1 MLAACGGG
9 TINLTDGGVNNTTD
23 DGSDDG
29 GDTDDGNDDDG
40 DNDDGNDD
48 DGDNDDGND
57 DDGDTDDGPQLDR
70 SPSSSLVQVSQALL
84 IKNPFRLLSH
94 TTRIQV
100 HMTLEL
106 TAFGKGTVTLT
117 EGNYAARFDGDGNI
131 VEIFDNIYIVDFS
144 DGPRITLSTIDD
156 IPWEEAHQRNQG
168 YDYLVP
174 YVISYKS
181 SRFSGTAEVSFDVL
195 GDETSDMPDSGT
207 AEYTG
212 IAYSERY
219 EGRTGS
225 TATVGTYENVAVIQA
240 DFGTATVS
248 GDLEGFFIDPT
259 SITGNTFSS
268 TLSVDESTCNN
279 DCIEITDSNI
289 DGTFFGTNAQEVGGS
304 FTYTHESGFNDYYTL
319 GYFTAKDASR

>member
-1 MLAACGGG
+1 M
-9 TINLTDGGVNNTTD
+9 TVD
-23 DGSDDG
+23 
-29 GDTDDGNDDDG
+29 DTDDSFCCVQC
-40 DNDDGNDD
+40 
-48 DGDNDDGND
+48 GND
-57 DDGDTDDGPQLDR
+57 DDGDTDDGNDDTKTATGPQ
-70 SPSSSLVQVSQALL
+70 SIKFIGSSFASFVDKEPVQATVTY
-84 IKNPFRLLSH
+84 NEDTGSH
-94 TTRIQV
+94 DVR
-100 HMTLEL
+100 L
-106 TAFGKGTVTLT
+106 TAFGKSTVTLT

-219 EGRTGS
+219 EGRTGI
-225 TATVGTYENVAVIQA
+225 TAAVGTYENVAVIRA